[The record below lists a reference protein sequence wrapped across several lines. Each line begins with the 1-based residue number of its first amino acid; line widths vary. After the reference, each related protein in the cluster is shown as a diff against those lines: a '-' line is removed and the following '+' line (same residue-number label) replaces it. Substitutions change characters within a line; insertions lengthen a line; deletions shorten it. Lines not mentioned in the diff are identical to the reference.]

1 MKSIITKILLPLI
14 AIVLWLAVCIPIA
27 TRPDGFNY
35 FLFWIIAGIPFGIRW
50 MFFKLMPK
58 GYGISGTV
66 GAFAFSVIAGGL
78 IGGIM
83 LMIAV
88 ITVFANMVKMC
99 LGKTRR

>member
-14 AIVLWLAVCIPIA
+14 VIVLWLAVCIPIA

-35 FLFWIIAGIPFGIRW
+35 FLFWVIAGIPFGIRW

-66 GAFAFSVIAGGL
+66 GAFALNVIAGGI
-78 IGGIM
+78 IGGAM
-83 LMIAV
+83 LMSAIV
-88 ITVFANMVKMC
+88 KIFLNIVKMIM
-99 LGKTRR
+99 GKL